1 MWELARGRAW
11 HGRWGPA
18 CTGPQVPSPAAGAGG
33 RRKLERKAEAELHR
47 ACGRLRS
54 LYLPEGIRKTLSSL
68 IVSDLNFRKNL
79 SAVVDLESE
88 FR

>member
-1 MWELARGRAW
+1 MGSGDLHVQVLKFPAWLQGLVGGRSWRGRQRPSYA
-11 HGRWGPA
+11 GP
-18 CTGPQVPSPAAGAGG
+18 
-33 RRKLERKAEAELHR
+33 
-47 ACGRLRS
+47 CGCLRS